1 MTKNVSRHCNCLL
14 GEAVQNHSWWRPT
27 GMAREPFTMCWSGHQ
42 CYLYC
47 NGRGTQNLRHL
58 NSTKLGV
65 TRSRTFV
72 ERSTEEDPICSGGTL
87 LTFSLGLHWKMDLR
101 AKPVHKTAGGRFGLQ
116 NTTSFAGAVHANCC
130 CYVLIIND
138 YELFFTAHESMS

>member
-1 MTKNVSRHCNCLL
+1 MSPDIAIASGGGGWCSAESPLVETHWYGQRALYMS
-14 GEAVQNHSWWRPT
+14 
-27 GMAREPFTMCWSGHQ
+27 WSGHQ

-47 NGRGTQNLRHL
+47 NGRGTQNRRHL

-72 ERSTEEDPICSGGTL
+72 ERSTEDDPICSGGTL
-87 LTFSLGLHWKMDLR
+87 LKFSLGLHWKMDLR

-116 NTTSFAGAVHANCC
+116 NTTSFAGAVHANCR

-138 YELFFTAHESMS
+138 YELFFTARESMS